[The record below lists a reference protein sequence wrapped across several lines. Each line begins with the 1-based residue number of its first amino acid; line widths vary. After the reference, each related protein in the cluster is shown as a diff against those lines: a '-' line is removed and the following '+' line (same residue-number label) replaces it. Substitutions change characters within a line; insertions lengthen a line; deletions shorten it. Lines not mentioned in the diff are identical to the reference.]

1 MFGEILF
8 NFYTFFY
15 ILKPLPVKKKRNKI
29 PEPIKLT
36 FKMNII

>member
-15 ILKPLPVKKKRNKI
+15 ILKPLPVKQKNKI